1 LSDLCERS
9 MRARGEAKL
18 RIAVLDLGSTS
29 FHLLVADA
37 TPLGEIERVTR
48 RRVML
53 RLGATISEHGRI
65 PKNVRARAIETAVGL
80 QRLAMELGAEQFL
93 PVGTAALRDAEN
105 GVAVASRMSRELGV
119 PVRILSGE
127 EEARLTLAA
136 FRHRVPFGDE
146 TALGLD
152 LGGGSLELAI
162 GDAYGVSWETTLRL
176 GVTRL
181 HNELVHSDPMRGRER
196 KAIRRMV
203 REALAPHLED
213 LASQRSRYGIACGG
227 TLRALARIVAADGI
241 DPESTLGT
249 AFRMPRRTLGKLS
262 ERLVSSSHDERLR
275 MRGMKRERADLLPSG
290 AVILETLVDELHLE
304 GLTVCDWG
312 LREGTILEALGLAES
327 GTSIR

>member
-1 LSDLCERS
+1 
-9 MRARGEAKL
+9 MRARGESKL

-80 QRLAMELGAEQFL
+80 QHLAMKLGAEQFL
-93 PVGTAALRDAEN
+93 PVGTAALRDADN
-105 GVAVASRMSRELGV
+105 GAAVAARMSRELGV

-181 HNELVHSDPMRGRER
+181 HNELVHTDPMRGRER
-196 KAIRRMV
+196 KAVRRMV

-213 LASQRSRYGIACGG
+213 LASQRSRHGIACGG
-227 TLRALARIVAADGI
+227 TLRALAHRSGHPGDPRRRAPSRGVDGLR
-241 DPESTLGT
+241 LGT
-249 AFRMPRRTLGKLS
+249 ARGHDPRGPGPGIGDRRDRQPPMLCTRCLTI
-262 ERLVSSSHDERLR
+262 ERPSPVPPSA
-275 MRGMKRERADLLPSG
+275 RERALS
-290 AVILETLVDELHLE
+290 T
-304 GLTVCDWG
+304 
-312 LREGTILEALGLAES
+312 R
-327 GTSIR
+327 

>member
-1 LSDLCERS
+1 LTDLCERS

-65 PKNVRARAIETAVGL
+65 PKNVRARAIETALEL
-80 QRLAMELGAEQFL
+80 QHLALELGAEQFL
-93 PVGTAALRDAEN
+93 PVGTAALRDADN
-105 GVAVASRMSRELGV
+105 GDAVAARMGRELGV

-136 FRHRVPFGDE
+136 FRQRVPFGDE
-146 TALGLD
+146 TALGMD

-203 REALAPHLED
+203 REALAPHLGD
-213 LASQRSRYGIACGG
+213 LASQRARYAIACGG

-241 DPESTLGT
+241 DPESTLGA
-249 AFRMPRRTLGKLS
+249 AFRMPRRTVRKLS
-262 ERLVSSSHDERLR
+262 ELLVSSSHDERLR
-275 MRGMKRERADLLPSG
+275 MRGMKRERADLLPTG